1 VASRNERK
9 GNVITI
15 WGFGTLLGK
24 RGVNNVQYSERKNW
38 RSIVPAGN
46 LYNKRRGG
54 GVRRESDASYARG
67 RRVNIIY
74 YRNVQTHR
82 GGVRNY

>member
-9 GNVITI
+9 ENIITI

-24 RGVNNVQYSERKNW
+24 RGVNNEKYSERKNW

-46 LYNKRRGG
+46 LYNKRSVVGGGGVVYGEGLMPLMRGG
-54 GVRRESDASYARG
+54 GE
-67 RRVNIIY
+67 
-74 YRNVQTHR
+74 
-82 GGVRNY
+82 